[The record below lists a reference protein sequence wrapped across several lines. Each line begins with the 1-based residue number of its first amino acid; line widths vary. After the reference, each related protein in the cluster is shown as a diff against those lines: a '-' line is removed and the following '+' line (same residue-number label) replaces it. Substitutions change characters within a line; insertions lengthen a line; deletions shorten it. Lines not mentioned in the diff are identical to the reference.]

1 MSWWKVEPLD
11 IDMSKYGTP
20 EMRRLEEASL
30 SDQIASLST
39 IFTESVLSLE
49 EFSKTL
55 NLFAEGVREQQCK
68 R

>member
-20 EMRRLEEASL
+20 EMRGLEEVSL
-30 SDQIASLST
+30 SDQLASLST
-39 IFTESVLSLE
+39 LFTESVLSLQ
-49 EFSKTL
+49 EFSKAL
-55 NLFAEGVREQQCK
+55 NLFAEEIREQRCK